1 MREARE
7 QIFLMGAIILLGQYS
22 VIYAA
27 PNIGKTLLAL
37 YFLIE
42 SIKAGRIDPNTFYYV
57 NVDDDFPGLVDK
69 LALAEEYGFHMLAPG
84 FQGFSESDLLAAVIE
99 LIDSDQARDTIIIL
113 DTLKKFTN
121 LMDKTRSSGFNRVI
135 RKFVMKGGTCIA
147 LAHVNKNR
155 DSSGKAVYAG
165 TSDIIDDA
173 DCAYVLDVVSSDV
186 DDQTRTVEFENRK
199 RRGHVLNRAA
209 YRYSIA
215 QKLTYPDLLAS
226 VEEVT
231 DDDLAGVKHS
241 ETVRSHQAVID
252 AITDCIGEG
261 ITARMALV
269 KEAATRAGVSQRT
282 LMVILDQHTGRDPS
296 LHRWTCTVGPR
307 GAKLYELLQLQADPA
322 L

>member
-1 MREARE
+1 
-7 QIFLMGAIILLGQYS
+7 L
-22 VIYAA
+22 
-27 PNIGKTLLAL
+27 
-37 YFLIE
+37 LIE
-42 SIKAGRIDPNTFYYV
+42 LIKAGRIDPKTVYYV

-99 LIDSDQARDTIIIL
+99 LIDSDQAKGTVIIL

-215 QKLTYPDLLAS
+215 GKLDYAALLAS
-226 VEEVT
+226 VEEI
-231 DDDLAGVKHS
+231 DDGDLEAVKHTEMIKS
-241 ETVRSHQAVID
+241 NGVVID

-261 ITARMALV
+261 ISTRMALA
-269 KEAATRAGVSQRT
+269 KEAAIRAGVSQRDV
-282 LMVILDQHTGRDPS
+282 LAILDRHTGRDPS

-307 GAKLYELLQLQADPA
+307 GAKVYAQLLA
-322 L
+322 LTP